1 MEKLSVVPLAIV
13 LVAALIAAVTDVW
26 KFKVY
31 NILTVPV
38 LISGLLFQSVFGGL
52 AGLTQGLMGVLFG
65 LFALI
70 PFYVMGGMGA
80 GDVKLMAAVGAWLGM
95 PLTFHIFIA
104 SSLTAG
110 VYAVLLLV
118 FGGGLSETWVNLQII
133 WFRLATFCRHLGSD
147 NRLELE
153 ATRPD
158 RRKRV
163 VPFAAMV
170 AMGTILTFVWMFF
183 HGSVKIY
190 P

>member
-1 MEKLSVVPLAIV
+1 
-13 LVAALIAAVTDVW
+13 
-26 KFKVY
+26 
-31 NILTVPV
+31 
-38 LISGLLFQSVFGGL
+38 
-52 AGLTQGLMGVLFG
+52 
-65 LFALI
+65 
-70 PFYVMGGMGA
+70 MGA

-118 FGGGLSETWVNLQII
+118 FGGGLREAWVNLQII
-133 WFRLATFCRHLGSD
+133 WFRLETFSRHLGSD

-153 ATRPD
+153 AARPD
-158 RRKRV
+158 RRKRF

-190 P
+190 N